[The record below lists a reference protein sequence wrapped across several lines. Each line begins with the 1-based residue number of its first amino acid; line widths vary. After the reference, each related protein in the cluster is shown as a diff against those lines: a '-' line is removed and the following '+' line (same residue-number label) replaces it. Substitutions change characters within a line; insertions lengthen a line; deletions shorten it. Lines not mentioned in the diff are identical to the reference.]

1 MSFFVLDIESA
12 SVESTTV
19 VLSVGMVYVDPDSL
33 MKDNDAAYAQLLDEG
48 FEQNACFVK
57 LKSVEQTKPPYN
69 RVISK
74 STLQWWKDKTG
85 EVQRKASLLP
95 SADDVSVPVGMEL
108 LRAWY
113 NKKREGIELPIWI
126 RGSLDQMALDSL
138 CTAYDIPPLA
148 RYNVY
153 RDIRTA
159 IDLIYSDGSS
169 GYVDIPDFNRDQVIK
184 HHPVHDCAYDALMLL
199 RGKQ

>member
-1 MSFFVLDIESA
+1 MSFFVLDIESLG
-12 SVESTTV
+12 VESTSV

-33 MKDNDAAYAQLLDEG
+33 MKDNDKAYAQLLDTG
-48 FEQNACFVK
+48 FEQNAFFVK
-57 LKSVEQTKPPYN
+57 FKSVEQTKPPYN

-85 EVQRKASLLP
+85 EVQRADSLLP
-95 SADDVSVPVGMEL
+95 SSRDVSVVEGFES
-108 LRAWY
+108 LRVWY
-113 NKKREGIELPIWI
+113 NNKRNGVVLPIWT

-138 CTAYDIPPLA
+138 CHSFDIEPLA
-148 RYNVY
+148 PYNAY

-159 IDLIYSDGSS
+159 IDLIYPDGSS
-169 GYVDIPDFNRDQVIK
+169 GYVEIPDFDRDQVIK
-184 HHPVHDCAYDALMLL
+184 HNPVHDCAYDALMLL